1 VPFRDWQLR
10 VRDILNAIASIQQ
23 LTAGISFEEFAD
35 NQMVAKAVLYD
46 FVVIGEAAI
55 NIPTEVQAKYPD
67 IPWRLMSDMRNV
79 IAHEYFQVNLRIV
92 WNTTQNNLPPLVAL
106 LEALLWRKGNRKN
119 EARNV
124 F

>member
-1 VPFRDWQLR
+1 MPSRDWQLR
-10 VRDILNAIASIQQ
+10 VRDILDAIVSIQQ

-55 NIPTEVQAKYPD
+55 NISTEVQAKYPD

-79 IAHEYFQVNLRIV
+79 VAHEYFRVNLRIV
-92 WNTTQNNLPPLVAL
+92 WNTAQNNLPPLIAL
-106 LEALLWRKGNRKN
+106 LEALLQEEG
-119 EARNV
+119 
-124 F
+124 

>member
-1 VPFRDWQLR
+1 MPSRDWQLR

-23 LTAGISFEEFAD
+23 LTADISFEEFAE

-55 NIPTEVQAKYPD
+55 SIPVEIQAHYPD

-79 IAHEYFQVNLRIV
+79 VAHEYFQVNLRIV
-92 WNTTQNNLPPLVAL
+92 WNTARNNLPPLVTL
-106 LEALLWRKGNRKN
+106 LENISI
-119 EARNV
+119 
-124 F
+124 